1 MQPLDGAL
9 HLTAALAERGV
20 DLGALGAAYLAML
33 ATVVAT
39 GMAFLAARSYLVISP
54 NRSAR
59 DYAIYVSV
67 VLTTVLIAMILE
79 NELLPPHMAMLQ
91 YAAVPQLVLLL
102 LIHLTL
108 ARRQE
113 PWLVALGAASIAGT
127 VAVTAIAGVAT
138 GLVHLA
144 HWLTLLL
151 LTGLLAFLWIKS
163 VSTKRGFMTA
173 KSIYVGSKENIDGQI
188 ARQTPWLGLPQWVAL
203 GGASV
208 LLAILNSML
217 RGSGLAQIP
226 VVDVAIESALL
237 LVVTAIVCGVPAV
250 SYWLARKTWMPEL
263 TRFAWLVWLVVS
275 FAFTYGNYLGT
286 LSPA

>member
-9 HLTAALAERGV
+9 HLTTALAERGV